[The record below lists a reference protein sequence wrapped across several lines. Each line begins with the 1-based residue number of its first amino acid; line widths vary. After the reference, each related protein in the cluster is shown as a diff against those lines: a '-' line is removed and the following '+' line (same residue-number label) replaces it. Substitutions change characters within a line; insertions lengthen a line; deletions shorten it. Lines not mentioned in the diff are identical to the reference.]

1 MQATL
6 TDEQARVEAKARF
19 QDTSITAGLPRP
31 SVRVK
36 RAVATGERQSGDTL
50 NDVIADPV
58 RRNKLIDDNNLLKG
72 IVMTRDGPI
81 SSSRECIVRPDT
93 LRAVVNN
100 VSSIETTTVEA
111 EFTKK
116 VMESNYNSVSVKASA
131 PYVTATAEYSESS
144 TWKNDET
151 QKSMYMS
158 SRYLFPQGRIDFSA
172 PGSGLDGV
180 VKLSSGFTN
189 AIQSAL
195 GKSSLTDKREALH
208 NVFEEYGHVFRT
220 KVKIGGV
227 LSAHTQE
234 TFKRTESETE
244 VKQDVKAGL
253 EAAVKDW
260 GGGVTAGHGNTSSTI
275 ITAQNRKLDT
285 KYIVNGGDYTKIQKT
300 DEWIA
305 STDKSEFWRS
315 IEVTEVV
322 PLVDMLPDEVKLEV
336 KQLLKPLLGKW
347 VSVQKV
353 DGTSQLPISIYRP
366 KDPIPSGWFWL
377 GHSADGSKALL
388 VKPTLP
394 YKAGR
399 NPALTGAHAGEG
411 MTDQPFVDLPRYQF
425 LSTYFGGFVYNTPPG
440 SLLKGLRPDM
450 GLPGRY
456 EMHGENISTSVYVT
470 RPVSAVDP
478 ADKCLD
484 LQSAIRVKLPGSGNP
499 PKPTWA
505 LREDMVLFDSQEE

>member
-1 MQATL
+1 MQSTL
-6 TDEQARVEAKARF
+6 TDEQARAVAKARF
-19 QDTSITAGLPRP
+19 QDSSITVDLPRATL
-31 SVRVK
+31 RTK
-36 RAVATGERQSGDTL
+36 RAVASSERQSGDTL

-58 RRNKLIDDNNLLKG
+58 RRNKLIDDNNLLKA
-72 IVMTRDGPI
+72 IIMTRDGPI
-81 SSSRECIVRPDT
+81 FSSRELIERPST
-93 LRAVVNN
+93 LRAVINN
-100 VSSIETTTVEA
+100 VATIETTTVEV
-111 EFTKK
+111 EFTQKL
-116 VMESNYNSVSVKASA
+116 MESNYNSVSVKASA

-151 QKSMYMS
+151 EKSMYVS

-172 PGSGLDGV
+172 PGSGFDDV

-195 GKSSLTDKREALH
+195 GKSSLTDRREALH

-220 KVKIGGV
+220 KTKIGGV

-234 TFKRTESETE
+234 TFKRTENETE

-253 EAAVKDW
+253 EVAVKDW
-260 GGGVTAGHGNTSSTI
+260 GAGVTAGHGNTSSTI
-275 ITAQNRKLDT
+275 TTAQNRKLET
-285 KYIVNGGDYTKIQKT
+285 KYIVNGGDYTKIQNT
-300 DEWIA
+300 AEWIA
-305 STDKSEFWRS
+305 STDKSEFWRA

-322 PLVDMLPDEVKLEV
+322 PVVDILPDEVRLEV
-336 KQLLKPLLGKW
+336 KQLLRPLLGKW
-347 VSVQKV
+347 VGIERV

-366 KDPIPSGWFWL
+366 KDPIPSGWFWI
-377 GHSADGSKALL
+377 GQSADSSKALL

-399 NPALTGAHAGEG
+399 NPALTGAHPGEG
-411 MTDQPFVDLPRYQF
+411 MTDQPFVDLPQYQF

-440 SLLKGLRPDM
+440 SLLRGLRPDL

-456 EMHGENISTSVYVT
+456 EMHGESISTAVYVT

-478 ADKCLD
+478 EDKCLD
-484 LQSAIRVKLPGSGNP
+484 LQSVIRVKLPGSGNP

-505 LREDMVLFDSQEE
+505 LRENMVLFDSKEE